1 MAKLKPEHERLIQE
15 VSAEIPRW
23 QSEVQTFDEEAAR
36 RLGQNLTDLHCL
48 GLLVH
53 QGPMTAG
60 QLAEAAGRTP
70 GAITAAIDRWEE
82 AGYAER
88 IRSATDRRSVLVK
101 LTAKANKAF
110 HEIWNPTAQD
120 GYRLLQGYSLAELAL
135 IRDFVRRCRELQIK
149 HITRIRAEA
158 IRAGPAVCL
167 PHE

>member
-1 MAKLKPEHERLIQE
+1 MAKLKADQEQLIHE

-36 RLGQNLTDLHCL
+36 TLGQNLPDLHCL

-70 GAITAAIDRWEE
+70 GAITAAIDRWEK

-88 IRSATDRRSVLVK
+88 VRSATDRRSVLVQI
-101 LTAKANKAF
+101 TAKANKAF
-110 HEIWNPTAQD
+110 HQIWNPIAQD
-120 GYRLLQGYSLAELAL
+120 GYRLLQQYSPAELAL
-135 IRDFVRRCRELQIK
+135 LRDFVGRCRELQIK
-149 HITRIRAEA
+149 HIMRIRAEPK
-158 IRAGPAVCL
+158 RQDT
-167 PHE
+167 